1 MDSKLLRQLD
11 LYEND
16 NLEALESLLSPSM
29 SMSGG
34 ASDLSTVDEVLSSIG
49 GKDEAM
55 IRDSMRNRAA
65 TEAKKSAAKKG
76 GTKKTDDRKDSGGGG
91 GGAVG
96 GVSQVDKPINII
108 QSDEQVVHEV
118 KSISDDGH
126 EQITKVVEPAFPKIT
141 QVIKEEINRIATEW
155 IKLDE
160 GLEKLND
167 TRNEFIRQKKVKESA
182 ILSYIETYGLKD
194 ITKGRHQLVPK
205 VVKGGKRTASPNQIK
220 QALTEFLS
228 EYNLGEDAA
237 KLASEAVCAIEE
249 CREVG
254 EDRVKLQHN
263 KL

>member
-1 MDSKLLRQLD
+1 MDPKLLKQLD

-29 SMSGG
+29 SGG
-34 ASDLSTVDEVLSSIG
+34 ASDLSTVDDVLSSIG

-55 IRDSMRNRAA
+55 IRDNMRNRQD
-65 TEAKKSAAKKG
+65 TKKG
-76 GTKKTDDRKDSGGGG
+76 GAKAGGSASRKAGSGGVDGG
-91 GGAVG
+91 NA
-96 GVSQVDKPINII
+96 VSQVDKPINII
-108 QSDEQVVHEV
+108 QSDEHVTHEV
-118 KSISDDGH
+118 KSISDDGQ
-126 EQITKVVEPAFPKIT
+126 EQITKVTEPAFPKIT
-141 QVIKEEINRIATEW
+141 QAIKDEINRIATEW

-167 TRNEFIRQKKVKESA
+167 TRNELQRQKKLKESA

-205 VVKGGKRTASPNQIK
+205 VVKGGKRMANTNQIK
-220 QALTEFLS
+220 LALTEFLS

-237 KLASEAVCAIEE
+237 KLASEAASAIEE
-249 CREVG
+249 SREVG
-254 EDRVKLQHN
+254 EDRIKLQHN

>member
-16 NLEALESLLSPSM
+16 NLEALESLLSP

-65 TEAKKSAAKKG
+65 AEAKKSVAKKG
-76 GTKKTDDRKDSGGGG
+76 GKKTDDRKDSGGGG
-91 GGAVG
+91 GGI
-96 GVSQVDKPINII
+96 SQVDKPINII